1 MRQDLLRKPLG
12 EIISENPDPVIVKG
26 VVASK
31 ILDMRR
37 REKLKAKAKDSLI
50 EFARYVDSLYV
61 ADRMHFFIA
70 ATLEKV
76 VKNEITR
83 LLITAPPQT
92 GKSRLVSEIFP
103 AYWFGKRPDD
113 SIILSSY
120 ADTLARA
127 KGLKARDIITSI
139 EYQEIF
145 PEIKVREDKQARHD
159 WEIENRRG
167 EFYSAGVGSG
177 ITGRG
182 ASLGLIDDPVKNWEE
197 GQSKTIKEKVW
208 DWYESTFRTRIREGG
223 AIILIMTRWAKD
235 DLFGRILLSGKEK
248 WTVLRLSA
256 ICETQEARD
265 KNNKELGLPVGKKD
279 PLRRKLGESVAP
291 HRFSAAAMQTNIN
304 SMSSTKAAAIYDG
317 VPRSVEGDKVK
328 REWFDIVDKSE
339 VPFQLKRVRY
349 WDPAGSKKKTSKYT
363 AGGRG
368 CVHDGIFYIEDFKRD
383 KLSPA
388 ERNRLM
394 RQTAELDDSEYGT
407 FKVKQI
413 WEEEGG
419 SSGLDSS
426 DNYATHVFKGFDAE
440 PDRPTGSKDVRLD
453 PFIAWAQQR
462 RVRLVHGRW
471 NEEWLDE
478 MCSLTGVGNEI
489 RDQADATAGLFN
501 RLQRGDI
508 VKQVSTSYD
517 DHDENDVLKSIGLR
531 TWPS

>member
-1 MRQDLLRKPLG
+1 MRQDLLSKPLG
-12 EIISENPDPVIVKG
+12 EIISEHPDPVIVKG
-26 VVASK
+26 IVASK

-37 REKLKAKAKDSLI
+37 REKLKEKAADSLI
-50 EFARYVDSLYV
+50 DFARYVDPLYIV
-61 ADRMHFFIA
+61 DKMHTLIA
-70 ATLEKV
+70 STLERV
-76 VKNEITR
+76 VKNEVSR

-92 GKSRLVSEIFP
+92 GKSHLVSEIFP
-103 AYWFGKRPDD
+103 SYWFGKRPND

-120 ADTLARA
+120 ADTLARD
-127 KGLKARDIITSI
+127 KGLKARDIITSV
-139 EYQEIF
+139 EYQEVF
-145 PEIKVREDKQARHD
+145 PEIKVREDKQARND

-182 ASLGLIDDPVKNWEE
+182 ALLGLIDDPLKDWEE

-248 WTVLRLSA
+248 WMVLRLSA
-256 ICETQEARD
+256 LGETQEERD
-265 KNNKELGLPVGKKD
+265 KNDKEIGLSIGNKD
-279 PLRRKLGESVAP
+279 PLKRKVGESVAP
-291 HRFSAAAMQTNIN
+291 HRFSAETMRSNID
-304 SMSSTKAAAIYDG
+304 SMSMTKSAAIYSG
-317 VPRSVEGDKVK
+317 VPRSPEGDKVK
-328 REWFDIVDKSE
+328 RDWFDIVDKVV

-368 CVHDGIFYIEDFKRD
+368 CVHDGTFYIEDFKRD

-440 PDRPTGSKDVRLD
+440 SDRPTGSKDVRLD

-462 RVRLVHGRW
+462 RVKLVRGKW

-478 MCSLTGVGNEI
+478 MCSLTGVVNEI
-489 RDQADATAGLFN
+489 RDQVDATAGLFN

-508 VKQVSTSYD
+508 VKQVNTSYD

-531 TWPS
+531 TWHS